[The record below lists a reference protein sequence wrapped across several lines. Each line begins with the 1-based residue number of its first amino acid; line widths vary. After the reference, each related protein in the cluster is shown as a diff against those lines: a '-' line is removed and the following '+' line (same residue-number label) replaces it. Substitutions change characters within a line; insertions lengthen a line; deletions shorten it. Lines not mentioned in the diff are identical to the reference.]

1 MKVLN
6 TIIKLMKGKTEIYDK
21 MKDKEQIKKYL
32 EYVDRTLKESKAKV
46 KTLEKE
52 IKELERK
59 AQENIIK
66 IQRLL

>member
-1 MKVLN
+1 M
-6 TIIKLMKGKTEIYDK
+6 T
-21 MKDKEQIKKYL
+21 DKEQIKKYL